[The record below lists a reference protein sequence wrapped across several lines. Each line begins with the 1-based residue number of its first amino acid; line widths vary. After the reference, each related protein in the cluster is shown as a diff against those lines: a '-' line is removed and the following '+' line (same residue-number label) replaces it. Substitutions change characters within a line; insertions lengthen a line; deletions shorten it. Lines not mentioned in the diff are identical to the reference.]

1 MLPMDQG
8 KACQVWEVGCWA
20 GEGAKN
26 VATAAANGGLE
37 QLRDSVLEAWGKAVA
52 WLGTFWVGVDTTP
65 VVQPGTVDQQSDV
78 VWWAQNQ
85 LWWYTLVLVVFGIL
99 VGCGRLVWE
108 QRKEHLTGIVK
119 QLITFTLVTGSGV
132 TVLQLLI
139 TGFDELAKALLANAT
154 KGTGFAQNVGGMI
167 SLTGGLGVL
176 LAILFGLIAILVS
189 LVQLVMM
196 VFRSGILILLAGGL
210 PTAAAFTNTETGR
223 QWFQRFLSWL
233 IAFTLYKPAA
243 ALCYAVAFKL
253 TGSNIFASADGGVK
267 AIVGLSLMVLAVAAL
282 PALMRL
288 VTPMVAAASGGGAG
302 MAAMGAAVGSLAT
315 GAINSGRLGGGRS
328 GSTSSTTASNS
339 SSSKTSTSS
348 KTDQQASGATASPSQ
363 PKAASAAPSGA
374 SAGAEGSAGGS
385 AAGAGA
391 AGASG
396 AAAAGGPVGVAA
408 AVGVQAAKKGAAA
421 VQGAAESATGEGPS
435 GSGGSRT

>member
-1 MLPMDQG
+1 MFPIIVPAKECSPADP
-8 KACQVWEVGCWA
+8 GCWG
-20 GEGAKN
+20 GEIVKN
-26 VATAAANGGLE
+26 VAGAAANGALD
-37 QLRDSVLEAWGKAVA
+37 QLRDAVIEAWGKSIA
-52 WLGTFWVGVDTTP
+52 WMGTFWVNVDTTA
-65 VVQPGTVDQQSDV
+65 VITPGTVDQQSDV
-78 VWWAQNQ
+78 VWWTQNQ
-85 LWWYTLVLVVFGIL
+85 LWWYTLVLVIFGIL
-99 VGCGRLVWE
+99 VGAGRLAWE
-108 QRKEHLTGIVK
+108 QRSKHLMDIVK

-132 TVLQLLI
+132 AVLQLLI
-139 TGFDELAKALLANAT
+139 TGFDEMAKALLNNAT
-154 KGTGFAQNVGGMI
+154 KGTGFAQNVGRMI
-167 SLTGGLGVL
+167 SLTGSLGVL
-176 LAILFGLIAILVS
+176 LAIIFGVLAILVS

-253 TGSNIFASADGGVK
+253 TASDIFASADGGVK

-288 VTPMVAAASGGGAG
+288 VTPMVAAAAGGGAG
-302 MAAMGAAVGSLAT
+302 MAATGAAVGSLAT

-328 GSTSSTTASNS
+328 GSTPSSSHSSTT
-339 SSSKTSTSS
+339 TSS
-348 KTDQQASGATASPSQ
+348 RTSSRTDQQASGAAASPSQ
-363 PKAASAAPSGA
+363 PKAASTAPSGA
-374 SAGAEGSAGGS
+374 SAGAAGTSG
-385 AAGAGA
+385 AAT

-396 AAAAGGPVGVAA
+396 AGAAAGPAGVAA
-408 AVGVQAAKKGAAA
+408 AVGVQAVKKGAAA

-435 GSGGSRT
+435 GSAGK

>member
-1 MLPMDQG
+1 MDHG

-26 VATAAANGGLE
+26 VAAAAATGGLD
-37 QLRDSVLEAWGKAVA
+37 QLRDSVIEAWGKSIA
-52 WLGTFWVGVDTTP
+52 WLGTFWVNVDTTP
-65 VVQPGTVDQQSDV
+65 VITPGTVDQQSDV

-99 VGCGRLVWE
+99 VGAGRLVWE
-108 QRKEHLTGIVK
+108 QRSKHLMDIVK

-132 TVLQLLI
+132 AVLQLLI
-139 TGFDELAKALLANAT
+139 TGFDEMAKALLNNAT
-154 KGTGFAQNVGGMI
+154 KGTGFAQNVAGMI

-176 LAILFGLIAILVS
+176 LAIIFGVLAILVS

-210 PTAAAFTNTETGR
+210 PTAAAFTNTETGK

-253 TGSNIFASADGGVK
+253 TASDIFASADEGVK
-267 AIVGLSLMVLAVAAL
+267 AIVGLSLMVLALVAL

-288 VTPMVAAASGGGAG
+288 VTPMVAAAAGGEGRG
-302 MAAMGAAVGSLAT
+302 RDRR
-315 GAINSGRLGGGRS
+315 SGRLPGHRR
-328 GSTSSTTASNS
+328 
-339 SSSKTSTSS
+339 
-348 KTDQQASGATASPSQ
+348 DQQRPAGRRPQRLLEQHHRQPQQQCQQQDGPSGVRGQRRAPAQ

-374 SAGAEGSAGGS
+374 SAGAAGSTGAGP
-385 AAGAGA
+385 AGAGA
-391 AGASG
+391 GG
-396 AAAAGGPVGVAA
+396 AAAAGGPAGIAA
-408 AVGVQAAKKGAAA
+408 AVGVQAVKKGAAA

-435 GSGGSRT
+435 GSGGK

>member
-1 MLPMDQG
+1 MIPLVDAAQKDCG
-8 KACQVWEVGCWA
+8 FLGSSCWVGDAAKAVA
-20 GEGAKN
+20 GGA
-26 VATAAANGGLE
+26 LD
-37 QLRDSVLEAWGKAVA
+37 QLRDAVIEAWGKSIA
-52 WLGTFWVGVDTTP
+52 WLGTFWVNVDTTP
-65 VVQPGTVDQQSDV
+65 VITPGTVDQQSDV

-99 VGCGRLVWE
+99 VGAGRLVWE
-108 QRKEHLTGIVK
+108 QRSKHLMDIVK

-132 TVLQLLI
+132 AVLQLLI
-139 TGFDELAKALLANAT
+139 TGFDELAKALLSNAT
-154 KGTGFAQNVGGMI
+154 KGTGFAQSVAGMI

-176 LAILFGLIAILVS
+176 LAVIFGVLAILVS

-210 PTAAAFTNTETGR
+210 PTAAAFTNTETGK

-253 TGSNIFASADGGVK
+253 TGSDIFASADEGVK
-267 AIVGLSLMVLAVAAL
+267 AIVGLSLMVLALVAL

-315 GAINSGRLGGGRS
+315 GAINNGRLGGGRS
-328 GSTSSTTASNS
+328 GSSSSATTSHSSSASSTT
-339 SSSKTSTSS
+339 
-348 KTDQQASGATASPSQ
+348 DRQASGASTNSSQ

-374 SAGAEGSAGGS
+374 SAGAAGST
-385 AAGAGA
+385 GAGA
-391 AGASG
+391 AGAGAGG
-396 AAAAGGPVGVAA
+396 AAAAAGPAGIAA
-408 AVGVQAAKKGAAA
+408 AVGVQAVKKGAAA
-421 VQGAAESATGEGPS
+421 VQGAAESAAGEGPS
-435 GSGGSRT
+435 GSQKG

>member
-1 MLPMDQG
+1 MFPMIVPAKECGALDFG
-8 KACQVWEVGCWA
+8 CQT
-20 GEGAKN
+20 GELVKN
-26 VATAAANGGLE
+26 ATVAAATGGLD
-37 QLRDSVLEAWGKAVA
+37 QLRDSVLEAWGKSIA

-65 VVQPGTVDQQSDV
+65 VIQPGTVDQQTDV

-132 TVLQLLI
+132 AVLQLLI

-167 SLTGGLGVL
+167 SLTGSLGVL

-210 PTAAAFTNTETGR
+210 PTAAAFTNTETGK

-253 TGSNIFASADGGVK
+253 TSSNIFASADGGVK

-339 SSSKTSTSS
+339 SSKTSTSS
-348 KTDQQASGATASPSQ
+348 KTDQQASGATSSPSQ

-374 SAGAEGSAGGS
+374 SAGAAGSAGGG

-435 GSGGSRT
+435 GSGGK

>member
-1 MLPMDQG
+1 MLPMIVPAKECLPVD
-8 KACQVWEVGCWA
+8 VGCVG
-20 GEGAKN
+20 GELVKN
-26 VATAAANGGLE
+26 AAVAAATGSLD
-37 QLRDSVLEAWGKAVA
+37 QLRDSVIEAWGKSIA
-52 WLGTFWVGVDTTP
+52 WLGTFWVNADTTP
-65 VVQPGTVDQQSDV
+65 VITPGTVDQQSDV

-99 VGCGRLVWE
+99 VGAGRLVWE

-119 QLITFTLVTGSGV
+119 QLITFILVTGSGV
-132 TVLQLLI
+132 AVLQLLI
-139 TGFDELAKALLANAT
+139 TGFDEMAKALLANAT
-154 KGTGFAQNVGGMI
+154 KGTGFAQSVAGMI

-176 LAILFGLIAILVS
+176 LAILFGLIAVLVS

-210 PTAAAFTNTETGR
+210 PTAAAFTNTETGK

-253 TGSNIFASADGGVK
+253 TASDIFASADGGVK
-267 AIVGLSLMVLAVAAL
+267 VIVGLSLMVLALVAL

-288 VTPMVAAASGGGAG
+288 VTPMVAAAASGGGG
-302 MAAMGAAVGSLAT
+302 TAAIGAAAGSLAT
-315 GAINSGRLGGGRS
+315 GAIDRALSRGGRS
-328 GSTSSTTASNS
+328 SAAHTSNS
-339 SSSKTSTSS
+339 SSSSSTSNSS
-348 KTDQQASGATASPSQ
+348 KTDQQASGATASPAQ

-374 SAGAEGSAGGS
+374 SAGAAGST
-385 AAGAGA
+385 GAGA
-391 AGASG
+391 AGTGASG
-396 AAAAGGPVGVAA
+396 AGAAAGPAGVAA
-408 AVGVQAAKKGAAA
+408 AVGVQAVKKGAAA

-435 GSGGSRT
+435 GSGGK

>member
-1 MLPMDQG
+1 MFPTLVPAKDCG
-8 KACQVWEVGCWA
+8 LDPACVGGEV
-20 GEGAKN
+20 AKN
-26 VATAAANGGLE
+26 VAVAAATGGLD
-37 QLRDSVLEAWGKAVA
+37 QLRDSVLEAWGKSIA

-65 VVQPGTVDQQSDV
+65 VITPGTVDQQSDV

-85 LWWYTLVLVVFGIL
+85 LWWYTLVLVIFGIL

-132 TVLQLLI
+132 AVLQLLI
-139 TGFDELAKALLANAT
+139 TGFDEMAKALLANAT
-154 KGTGFAQNVGGMI
+154 KGTGFAQNIGGMI

-210 PTAAAFTNTETGR
+210 PTAAAFTNTETGK

-253 TGSNIFASADGGVK
+253 TSSNIFASADGGVK

-339 SSSKTSTSS
+339 NSSKTSTSS
-348 KTDQQASGATASPSQ
+348 KTDQQASGATSSPSQ

-374 SAGAEGSAGGS
+374 SAGAAGSG

-391 AGASG
+391 SGASG

>member
-1 MLPMDQG
+1 VFSTLVPAKECSLGD
-8 KACQVWEVGCWA
+8 VGCA
-20 GEGAKN
+20 LGETAKN
-26 VATAAANGGLE
+26 VAVAAATGGLD
-37 QLRDSVLEAWGKAVA
+37 QLRDSVLEAWGKSIA
-52 WLGTFWVGVDTTP
+52 WLGTFWVNVDTTP
-65 VVQPGTVDQQSDV
+65 VIQPGTVDQQTDV

-85 LWWYTLVLVVFGIL
+85 LWWYTLVLVIFGIL
-99 VGCGRLVWE
+99 VGAGRLVWE

-132 TVLQLLI
+132 AVLQLLI
-139 TGFDELAKALLANAT
+139 TGFDELAKALLNNAT
-154 KGTGFAQNVGGMI
+154 KGTGFAQNVGRMI
-167 SLTGGLGVL
+167 SLTGSLGVL

-210 PTAAAFTNTETGR
+210 PTAAAFTNTETGK

-253 TGSNIFASADGGVK
+253 TASDVFASADGGVK
-267 AIVGLSLMVLAVAAL
+267 AIVGLSLMVLGVVAL

-302 MAAMGAAVGSLAT
+302 MAAAGAAAGSLAT
-315 GAINSGRLGGGRS
+315 GAIGSGRLSGGRS
-328 GSTSSTTASNS
+328 GSTPSSSHSSTTTGNS
-339 SSSKTSTSS
+339 SSRTSS
-348 KTDQQASGATASPSQ
+348 RTDRQASGATASPSQ
-363 PKAASAAPSGA
+363 
-374 SAGAEGSAGGS
+374 

-391 AGASG
+391 GGAG
-396 AAAAGGPVGVAA
+396 AAAGPAGVAA
-408 AVGVQAAKKGAAA
+408 AVGVQAVKKGAAA
-421 VQGAAESATGEGPS
+421 VQGAAESAAGEGPS
-435 GSGGSRT
+435 GSGGK